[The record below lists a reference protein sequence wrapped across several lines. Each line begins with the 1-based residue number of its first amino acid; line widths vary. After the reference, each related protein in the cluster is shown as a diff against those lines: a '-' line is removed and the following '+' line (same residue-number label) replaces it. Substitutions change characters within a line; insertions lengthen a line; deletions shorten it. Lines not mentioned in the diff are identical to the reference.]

1 MLIRNYRGK
10 LVEFNSKEYSN
21 EADMYIELWKIKYNI
36 VIDIKKINTN
46 DKLKKFINGDIN
58 FI

>member
-10 LVEFNSKEYSN
+10 IVEFNVKDYSN
-21 EADMYIELWKIKYNI
+21 ERDMYIELWKVKYNI
-36 VIDIKKINTN
+36 TIDVKKINTN
-46 DKLKKFINGDIN
+46 DKLKKFIDGEIN

>member
-10 LVEFNSKEYSN
+10 IVEFNVKDYSN
-21 EADMYIELWKIKYNI
+21 ERDMYIELWKIKYNI
-36 VIDIKKINTN
+36 TIDVKKINTN
-46 DKLKKFINGDIN
+46 DKLKKFIDGEIN